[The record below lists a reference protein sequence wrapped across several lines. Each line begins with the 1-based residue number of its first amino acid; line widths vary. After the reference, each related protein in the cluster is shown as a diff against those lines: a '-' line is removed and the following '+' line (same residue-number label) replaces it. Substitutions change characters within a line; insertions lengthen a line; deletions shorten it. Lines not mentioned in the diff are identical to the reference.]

1 MTKYLILVKHSVPEI
16 VTDHPAH
23 TWRLSAEG
31 RRRAG
36 RLAEELARFA
46 PDVILSSDEAVKELL
61 DRWSGIYSHRQE
73 MYTGQQLC
81 SGGLRMLMMVLS
93 QLVTLQL
100 GPANKVISGLW
111 TNLANHA
118 QNGSRAP

>member
-1 MTKYLILVKHSVPEI
+1 MPSRDAHLQFAKWAKEYGPIYSLMLGTQCLI
-16 VTDHPAH
+16 
-23 TWRLSAEG
+23 
-31 RRRAG
+31 
-36 RLAEELARFA
+36 
-46 PDVILSSDEAVKELL
+46 ILSSDEAVKELL
-61 DRWSGIYSHRQE
+61 DRRSGIYSHRQE